1 MKNVAGRKSKDD
13 VTNAKIEVP
22 LKDREQIKAVSA
34 DPVCGG
40 VGDKAGN
47 EVASVKM
54 QEVNDC
60 EETKSAN
67 NSTVKRK
74 PLFLKIQKIS
84 LGKTQVPK
92 QMTTRKTRLPS
103 KKQKIN
109 DAVLENEKRLLL

>member
-1 MKNVAGRKSKDD
+1 MKNVAGQKFEDD
-13 VTNAKIEVP
+13 VTNSKIEAP
-22 LKDREQIKAVSA
+22 LKDSEQIKAVSA
-34 DPVCGG
+34 DSVCGG

-47 EVASVKM
+47 EEVSVEM

-67 NSTVKRK
+67 NSTAKRK
-74 PLFLKIQKIS
+74 PFFFKIQKIS

-103 KKQKIN
+103 KKQRK
-109 DAVLENEKRLLL
+109 LTMLF

>member
-1 MKNVAGRKSKDD
+1 MKNVAGRKSEDD
-13 VTNAKIEVP
+13 VTNAKIEAP
-22 LKDREQIKAVSA
+22 LKDSEQIKAVSA

-40 VGDKAGN
+40 VDDNAGN
-47 EVASVKM
+47 EEVSVEM

-60 EETKSAN
+60 EGTKSAN
-67 NSTVKRK
+67 NSTAKRK

-103 KKQKIN
+103 KKQRK
-109 DAVLENEKRLLL
+109 LTMLF